1 MVIEVRYV
9 LGQHSLEVAS
19 VDDQYPVQQLAAYR
33 ADPSFGDCV
42 RLRCSHGRAQDA
54 NAFAGEH
61 GIEDAGEL
69 GIPIPDQ
76 EPDARHAVAEVHRQV
91 PRLLSDPVGLE
102 YRIVGLTSE
111 FLVPGWSC
119 RDLILAGEPVEDRSA
134 VNPVVDEVDH
144 VWGLGLGLGRC
155 ELRER
160 SVWPRLVEMVQVP
173 GENLP

>member
-1 MVIEVRYV
+1 MQCAVGPMVVEVRYV

-76 EPDARHAVAEVHRQV
+76 EPDARHAVAEVHQQV
-91 PRLLSDPVGLE
+91 PRLLSDPGAARVGC
-102 YRIVGLTSE
+102 YSE
-111 FLVPGWSC
+111 QV
-119 RDLILAGEPVEDRSA
+119 DVAGGVLHDEQYVQPVE
-134 VNPVVDEVDH
+134 
-144 VWGLGLGLGRC
+144 
-155 ELRER
+155 
-160 SVWPRLVEMVQVP
+160 Q
-173 GENLP
+173 